1 MFCDIFFDFVPIE
14 FKKAAQM
21 SEFISPELIEQF
33 NKAAQ
38 LAREGKYEESL
49 AGWNRLL
56 FPSKEDKQ
64 DKSKMMSGHFLG
76 IAMMRRAWVLIDLK
90 NYEEAKRAFEED
102 IMKACL
108 GQFSMHELYE
118 YYFSYG
124 NTLGELGDLD
134 GMDDAFSRAINI
146 AAKEIGD
153 LSRCELT
160 WKNLMSFA
168 ENFQAWEYLERESK
182 NALTFAENSNS
193 ELLKFEAKWYHILAL
208 KGLNQVERARE
219 EAELMLKDLRKMDA
233 DKAVTRLQDLID
245 SM

>member
-1 MFCDIFFDFVPIE
+1 
-14 FKKAAQM
+14 M
-21 SEFISPELIEQF
+21 SEVISPELIEQF
-33 NKAAQ
+33 NNAAQ

-49 AGWNRLL
+49 AEWNRLL

-90 NYEEAKRAFEED
+90 KYEEAKRVFEED

-118 YYFSYG
+118 YFFSHG
-124 NTLGELGDLD
+124 NTLGELSDLD

-146 AAKEIGD
+146 ATKELGD
-153 LSRCELT
+153 LSRCKLT
-160 WKNLMSFA
+160 WMNLMIYA
-168 ENFQAWEYLERESK
+168 EKVQAWEYLERESK
-182 NALTFAENSNS
+182 NVLTFAENSNS
-193 ELLKFEAKWYHILAL
+193 EILAFEAKWYHILAL
-208 KGLNQVERARE
+208 IGLNLVEKARE
-219 EAELMLKDLRKMDA
+219 EAELMLKDLRKMDV

-245 SM
+245 SL

>member
-1 MFCDIFFDFVPIE
+1 
-14 FKKAAQM
+14 M
-21 SEFISPELIEQF
+21 SEVISPELIEQF

-49 AGWNRLL
+49 AEWNRLL

-64 DKSKMMSGHFLG
+64 DKSKMMCGHFLG
-76 IAMMRRAWVLIDLK
+76 IAIMRRAWVLIDLK
-90 NYEEAKRAFEED
+90 KCEEAKRVFEED

-108 GQFSMHELYE
+108 SQFSMYELYE
-118 YYFSYG
+118 YFFSYG
-124 NTLGELGDLD
+124 NTLGELSDLD

-146 AAKEIGD
+146 ATKELGD

-160 WKNLMSFA
+160 WMNLMIYA
-168 ENFQAWEYLERESK
+168 EKVQAWEYLERESK
-182 NALTFAENSNS
+182 NVLTFAENSNS
-193 ELLKFEAKWYHILAL
+193 EILAFEAKWYHILAL
-208 KGLNQVERARE
+208 IGLNLVEKARE

-245 SM
+245 SL